1 MKTRQDLKNS
11 LLSRTTLLILA
22 GIVIGATGGFL
33 YYYFIGCRT
42 GTCPITSSP
51 WLSMLWGAAVGY
63 LLFDMFR
70 KKKTAATPHNDK
82 SS

>member
-11 LLSRTTLLILA
+11 LLSRNTLLIFA

-70 KKKTAATPHNDK
+70 KKKTTATPHNDK